1 MTNSKLLYFKETTPQ
16 MEQIFNSY
24 MDETVELWNEEFLAE
39 TMHECGGQIAVGIMA
54 WKLNQ
59 KWLEMVR
66 DN

>member
-1 MTNSKLLYFKETTPQ
+1 MNSKLLYFQRTTPQ

-24 MDETVELWNEEFLAE
+24 MDDAVMVYNEEFLAE
-39 TMHECGGQIAVGIMA
+39 VIHESGGQIAVGIMA
-54 WKLNQ
+54 FKLNQ